1 MPTEMKLGRHMQ
13 SFDDERLLLPVRFK
27 QCLRLPDFTALTRRG
42 NPDASHPTM
51 NYLNLFLYNHFAL
64 YVDLSGGHVQRWT
77 HTYLLLQIRVVETG
91 QAPIPR
97 VPISPSRRNAA
108 CRPYA

>member
-1 MPTEMKLGRHMQ
+1 
-13 SFDDERLLLPVRFK
+13 
-27 QCLRLPDFTALTRRG
+27 
-42 NPDASHPTM
+42 M

-77 HTYLLLQIRVVETG
+77 LHTYLLLQIRVVETG